1 MEFGIWLLLAIWLPL
16 TWQKLDDIFDVLKD
30 IRDIMKKGG
39 AE

>member
-1 MEFGIWLLLAIWLPL
+1 MMEILIVSFWLSIIWW
-16 TWQKLDDIFDVLKD
+16 KLDNILNVLKD